1 MAISKAN
8 FNSFNVTPTAS
19 KFITFNSSNNGL
31 AADDVGGALQLISTT
46 TASSSSTVTITS
58 GIDSTYKEYI
68 IKLINIHGSANYT
81 TFGVNFS
88 IDGGSNYNVSK
99 QTTAFSAYHS
109 EGASYASL
117 GYGAGVDLNNATGD
131 LQLNVG
137 DNTGIDDD
145 ESLSGT
151 IHLFDPSSTT
161 FVKHFIAITNMVSGS
176 GEPHSVNSFVAGYIN
191 STSAVNA
198 VRFQM
203 ASGNIDSGVIKLYGV
218 T

>member
-81 TFGVNFS
+81 TLGINFS
-88 IDGGSNYNVSK
+88 IDGGSNYNATK
-99 QTTAFSAYHS
+99 TTTAFSAYHS
-109 EGASYASL
+109 EGASYSSL
-117 GYGAGVDLNNATGD
+117 GYGSSVDIAQGTGD
-131 LQLNVG
+131 QRLNIG

-151 IHLFDPSSTT
+151 VHLFDPSNTT
-161 FVKHFIAITNMVSGS
+161 FVKHFIATTNMVSGS

-218 T
+218 S

>member
-1 MAISKAN
+1 VAISKAN

-109 EGASYASL
+109 ESASYTNL

-131 LQLNVG
+131 QQLNVG

-176 GEPHSVNSFVAGYIN
+176 GEPHCINSFVAGYIN

-218 T
+218 S